1 MKGNL
6 IIISG
11 PSGVGKSTIRKR
23 IIKDFDNFKYSVS
36 LTTRKPRIDEETNAE
51 EENGKEYY
59 FVTPEIF
66 KENIKNNNF
75 LEYQEV
81 YKDTFYGTL
90 KKDVMNLIN
99 NGINV
104 ILEIDVDGALNIKK
118 EYKDTTLIFIK
129 PSSLEELEN
138 RLRNRNSDSSK
149 KIEERLEKAKYE
161 INKSKYYDYVI
172 TSTNKEEDYKKI
184 ENIIKKI
191 LTK

>member
-90 KKDVMNLIN
+90 KKDVMNLID

-118 EYKDTTLIFIK
+118 EYNNTTLIFIK

-184 ENIIKKI
+184 KNIIKKI

>member
-90 KKDVMNLIN
+90 KKDVMNLID

-118 EYKDTTLIFIK
+118 EYNDTTLIFIK

-149 KIEERLEKAKYE
+149 KIEERLKKAKYE

-184 ENIIKKI
+184 KNIIKKI